1 MGEKNE
7 KMTTLSVKPI
17 PTRNWKNKN
26 IDLVIER
33 DKDRKNSQES
43 VDKRIY
49 YLWFNYLKLCLN
61 LEDIKHTI
69 EKKGR
74 GGTILS
80 KTRVKVSKTIYKKW
94 DLQDLSNMNFKKWY
108 KDPKHQKL
116 FTEGGFNYSRGSQ
129 YHSLVK
135 RYNVFIEYY
144 NKMNSGYEDEDGLIS
159 SGRRTRKRQ
168 LCEDIVM
175 KFQKERYEQIERTK
189 DEKMN
194 YQTMVL
200 NDINLCE
207 KTILSV
213 CQGEFPKSKSV

>member
-1 MGEKNE
+1 
-7 KMTTLSVKPI
+7 
-17 PTRNWKNKN
+17 
-26 IDLVIER
+26 
-33 DKDRKNSQES
+33 
-43 VDKRIY
+43 
-49 YLWFNYLKLCLN
+49 
-61 LEDIKHTI
+61 
-69 EKKGR
+69 
-74 GGTILS
+74 
-80 KTRVKVSKTIYKKW
+80 
-94 DLQDLSNMNFKKWY
+94 
-108 KDPKHQKL
+108 
-116 FTEGGFNYSRGSQ
+116 
-129 YHSLVK
+129 
-135 RYNVFIEYY
+135 
-144 NKMNSGYEDEDGLIS
+144 MNSGYEDEDGLIS